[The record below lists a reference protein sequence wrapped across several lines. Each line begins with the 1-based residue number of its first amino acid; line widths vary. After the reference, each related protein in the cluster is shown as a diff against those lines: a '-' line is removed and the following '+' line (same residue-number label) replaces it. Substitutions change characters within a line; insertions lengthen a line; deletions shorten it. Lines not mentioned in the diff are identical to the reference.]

1 MLRGKKKYDDSPFVF
16 SSKSQTLPPKEWD
29 KCQREEMF
37 PREPSTIS
45 QAARAKGVGSC
56 LIPLLPNF
64 SAKLFLPVSNTPLTS
79 SDWKEMDRLAKPP
92 ICTGFTLSLFS
103 VGKTPIKSITTETL
117 ETQAWTYTPH
127 QPPQSCAFSHPSH
140 QQFCPGKGKTGFF
153 TTILCVCKY
162 QHNCL

>member
-56 LIPLLPNF
+56 LIPLLPNC
-64 SAKLFLPVSNTPLTS
+64 SGKLFLPVSNTPLTS

-92 ICTGFTLSLFS
+92 ICIGFTLSLFS
-103 VGKTPIKSITTETL
+103 VGKNPYKIHYNWNPGDPSVNIHTSSATAELCFLTPI
-117 ETQAWTYTPH
+117 
-127 QPPQSCAFSHPSH
+127 PPAILPR
-140 QQFCPGKGKTGFF
+140 KGQDRLFYNNF
-153 TTILCVCKY
+153 MCV
-162 QHNCL
+162 